1 MDALHD
7 YFISRPQLRE
17 LYDLLE
23 QVGYIY
29 LIGGVLREYKDHEC
43 IINLRD
49 IDITIDVQSEQK
61 WQNFCKTIMLK
72 LTDSVELKI
81 LIDDTED

>member
-49 IDITIDVQSEQK
+49 IDITIDVQRRTK
-61 WQNFCKTIMLK
+61 IGKTFCKTIMLK
-72 LTDSVELKI
+72 LTDSV
-81 LIDDTED
+81 D

>member
-23 QVGYIY
+23 QVGYNIFDWRRFE
-29 LIGGVLREYKDHEC
+29 GV
-43 IINLRD
+43 
-49 IDITIDVQSEQK
+49 
-61 WQNFCKTIMLK
+61 
-72 LTDSVELKI
+72 
-81 LIDDTED
+81 

>member
-49 IDITIDVQSEQK
+49 I
-61 WQNFCKTIMLK
+61 F
-72 LTDSVELKI
+72 
-81 LIDDTED
+81 

>member
-49 IDITIDVQSEQK
+49 IDISNCIYQYLSSPMVGISTI
-61 WQNFCKTIMLK
+61 F
-72 LTDSVELKI
+72 
-81 LIDDTED
+81 

>member
-23 QVGYIY
+23 KVGYIY
-29 LIGGVLREYKDHEC
+29 LIGGVLREYKDNE
-43 IINLRD
+43 
-49 IDITIDVQSEQK
+49 
-61 WQNFCKTIMLK
+61 
-72 LTDSVELKI
+72 
-81 LIDDTED
+81 

>member
-61 WQNFCKTIMLK
+61 WQNFLK
-72 LTDSVELKI
+72 NYHVEINRLKK
-81 LIDDTED
+81 